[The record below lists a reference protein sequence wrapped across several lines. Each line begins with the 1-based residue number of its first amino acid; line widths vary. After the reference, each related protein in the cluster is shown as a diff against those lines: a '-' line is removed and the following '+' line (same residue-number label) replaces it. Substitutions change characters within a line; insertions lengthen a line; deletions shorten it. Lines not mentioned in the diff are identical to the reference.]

1 MRGTKELL
9 QQLSDKISEVYNV
22 DLAEEMTG
30 IFIDLSNNINEM
42 SDRYWSLVKSR
53 AIIEKQ
59 RDELR
64 SKGDESAQYYV

>member
-42 SDRYWSLVKSR
+42 SDRYWSLVKLR

-64 SKGDESAQYYV
+64 SKGDESAQY

>member
-1 MRGTKELL
+1 M
-9 QQLSDKISEVYNV
+9 YNV

-59 RDELR
+59 RDESR
-64 SKGDESAQYYV
+64 SKGDESAQY